1 MKSATKSATKTM
13 IVKELIEKLDPKTRE
28 NLWNIIIDRKEY
40 SEEENTPSLNLEV
53 HKWELD
59 YGICERF
66 FQLTLRIYTV
76 DYEPY
81 FFEDYE

>member
-1 MKSATKSATKTM
+1 MT
-13 IVKELIEKLDPKTRE
+13 VKELIEKLDPNTKE
-28 NLWNIIIDRKEY
+28 NLWDIFVDGNEYIFETDLEAQNKEVKKWD
-40 SEEENTPSLNLEV
+40 LE
-53 HKWELD
+53 
-59 YGICERF
+59 YGLVDHF

>member
-1 MKSATKSATKTM
+1 M
-13 IVKELIEKLDPKTRE
+13 IVKELIEKLDPNTRE
-28 NLWNIIIDRKEY
+28 NLWDIFVDNNEYTFETDLEAQNKEVKKWD
-40 SEEENTPSLNLEV
+40 LE
-53 HKWELD
+53 
-59 YGICERF
+59 YGLVDHF

>member
-1 MKSATKSATKTM
+1 MT
-13 IVKELIEKLDPKTRE
+13 VKELIEKLDPNTRE
-28 NLWNIIIDRKEY
+28 NLWDIFVDNNEYTFETDLEAQNKEVKKWD
-40 SEEENTPSLNLEV
+40 LE
-53 HKWELD
+53 
-59 YGICERF
+59 YGLVDHF

>member
-1 MKSATKSATKTM
+1 MTA
-13 IVKELIEKLDPKTRE
+13 KELIEKLDPNTKE
-28 NLWNIIIDRKEY
+28 NLWDIIIDRKEY
-40 SEEENTPSLNLEV
+40 NEDDKENIPEHLNSQV

-59 YGICERF
+59 YGLVDHF

-81 FFEDYE
+81 FFEETEE

>member
-1 MKSATKSATKTM
+1 MT
-13 IVKELIEKLDPKTRE
+13 VKELIEKLDPQTRE
-28 NLWNIIIDRKEY
+28 NLWDIFVDNNEYIFETDLEAQNKEVKKWD
-40 SEEENTPSLNLEV
+40 LE
-53 HKWELD
+53 
-59 YGICERF
+59 YGLVDHF

>member
-1 MKSATKSATKTM
+1 MTA
-13 IVKELIEKLDPKTRE
+13 KELIEKLDPNTKA
-28 NLWNIIIDRKEY
+28 NLWDIIIDRKEY
-40 SEEENTPSLNLEV
+40 NEDDKENIPEHLNSQV
-53 HKWELD
+53 HKWGFD

-81 FFEDYE
+81 FFEEYN

>member
-1 MKSATKSATKTM
+1 MT
-13 IVKELIEKLDPKTRE
+13 VKELIEKLDSKTRE
-28 NLWNIIIDRKEY
+28 NLWDIIIDRKEY
-40 SEEENTPSLNLEV
+40 NEEENTLSLNSEV
-53 HKWELD
+53 HKWDLE
-59 YGICERF
+59 YGLVDHF

>member
-1 MKSATKSATKTM
+1 MT
-13 IVKELIEKLDPKTRE
+13 VKELIEKLDPQTRE
-28 NLWNIIIDRKEY
+28 NLWDIFVDGNEYIFETDLEAQNKEVKKWD
-40 SEEENTPSLNLEV
+40 LE
-53 HKWELD
+53 
-59 YGICERF
+59 YGLVDHF

>member
-1 MKSATKSATKTM
+1 MT
-13 IVKELIEKLDPKTRE
+13 VKELIEKLDPNTRE
-28 NLWNIIIDRKEY
+28 NLWDIIIDRKEY
-40 SEEENTPSLNLEV
+40 NEEENTPSLNSEV
-53 HKWELD
+53 RKWELD

>member
-1 MKSATKSATKTM
+1 M
-13 IVKELIEKLDPKTRE
+13 IVKELIEKLDPNTKE
-28 NLWNIIIDRKEY
+28 NLWDIFVDNNEY
-40 SEEENTPSLNLEV
+40 IFETDLEV
-53 HKWELD
+53 RNKEVKKWDLD
-59 YGICERF
+59 YGLVDHF